1 MNNIQLLIE
10 QELTKLIPVQQKAKN
25 IVNIFAT
32 NTVDLSGAQVGW
44 IEVLIKEPP
53 ENESIDIRLN
63 CGSILRSQ
71 NASLS
76 IIEAMKLKN
85 SLWRPSTI

>member
-10 QELTKLIPVQQKAKN
+10 QELAKVIPVRQKAKN

-44 IEVLIKEPP
+44 IEVIIKEPP
-53 ENESIDIRLN
+53 ENQIIDIRLN
-63 CGSILRSQ
+63 CGSILKNQ

>member
-1 MNNIQLLIE
+1 MKNLQLLIE

-32 NTVDLSGAQVGW
+32 NTVDLSVAQVGW

-53 ENESIDIRLN
+53 KNERIDIRLN
-63 CGSILRSQ
+63 CGSILSNQ
-71 NASLS
+71 NASLA